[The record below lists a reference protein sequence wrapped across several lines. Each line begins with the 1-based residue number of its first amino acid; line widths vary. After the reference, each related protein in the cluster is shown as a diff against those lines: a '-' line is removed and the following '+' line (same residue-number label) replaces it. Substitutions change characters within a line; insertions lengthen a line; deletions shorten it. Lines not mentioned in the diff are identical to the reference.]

1 MIKVI
6 CLYHKKP
13 GLSVE
18 DFQTYWR
25 QTHGELVCRISGIR
39 RYVQCHTLLSGYR
52 RPTPSPLDGVEEIWF
67 GGVADLASLDTTPA
81 GQAAIADLG
90 HFVDTDQL
98 QRIVT
103 EEIVIKEGPI
113 HDGMVKNIEFPTR
126 KPGMAITD
134 FQRYWREVH
143 GPLAAKIGVIKRYVQ
158 SYALMSE
165 YKKEGSPAYDGVA
178 ETWFDDTAAMRH
190 SALTPE
196 YAAVRDDEANFISKN
211 IFFII
216 TREVKFI

>member
-6 CLYHKKP
+6 YLYHRKP

-25 QTHGELVCRISGIR
+25 LTHGEIVCQIPAVS

-52 RPTPSPLDGVEEIWF
+52 RATPPQLDGVEEICF
-67 GGVADLASLDTTPA
+67 DEVSDMAFLEATQVGQNAIVDLDN
-81 GQAAIADLG
+81 
-90 HFVDTDQL
+90 FVDTDRV

-113 HDGMVKNIEFPTR
+113 HDGMVKNIEFPNR
-126 KPGMAITD
+126 KPGMPIND
-134 FQRYWREVH
+134 FHRYWREVH
-143 GPLAAKIGVIKRYVQ
+143 GPLAAKNEFIKRYVQ
-158 SYALMSE
+158 SHTLMME
-165 YKKEGSPAYDGVA
+165 YEENEPPAYDGIA
-178 ETWFDDTAAMRH
+178 ETWFDDTAAMRK

-196 YAAVRDDEANFISKN
+196 YDVVRDDEENFISKN